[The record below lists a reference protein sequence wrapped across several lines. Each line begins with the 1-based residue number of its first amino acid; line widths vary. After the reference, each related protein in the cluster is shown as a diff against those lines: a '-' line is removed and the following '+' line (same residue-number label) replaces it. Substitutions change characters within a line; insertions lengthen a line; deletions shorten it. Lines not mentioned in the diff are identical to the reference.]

1 MNTFYTDHWKDIEP
15 ERIERYE
22 QMFQFRAEQEP
33 FLAALNLETA
43 ARVLDFGCGPGFMSE
58 AIAARTNARIIGA
71 DLNAEFITRASARRQ
86 AGNLDFVHLSGQ
98 PLVDA
103 VGLVDRLFC
112 KNVLEYV
119 PDVNETLSDFFQ
131 VLEPGGE
138 ILIIDSDWG
147 FVLVEP
153 WGKARTD
160 ALFEAAAGAFNERF
174 IGRRLPGLMTLAGFT
189 DVQVR
194 VLAGVDRQGRGKG
207 VLMNMMSYVRTFE
220 NLPEKELEDLLV
232 ELDRGLEDNSYM
244 FILPQFLVSA
254 KKPR

>member
-1 MNTFYTDHWKDIEP
+1 MSTFYTDHWREIEP

-22 QMFQFRAEQEP
+22 QMFQFRTEQEP
-33 FLAALNLETA
+33 FLTALKLETA
-43 ARVLDFGCGPGFMSE
+43 SRVLDFGCGPGYMSE
-58 AIAARTNARIIGA
+58 AIASRTAGEVIGA
-71 DLNAEFITRASARRQ
+71 DLNAEFIARAAARRQ
-86 AGNLDFVHLSGQ
+86 AGNLGFVHLADK
-98 PLVDA
+98 PLLQA
-103 VGLVDRLFC
+103 VGAVDRLFC

-119 PDVNETLSDFFQ
+119 PDVSETLDDFLR

-147 FVLVEP
+147 FLLVEP

-174 IGRRLPGLMTLAGFT
+174 IGRRLPGLMARAGYD

-207 VLMNMMSYVRTFE
+207 VLLNMMTYEIGRAHV
-220 NLPEKELEDLLV
+220 
-232 ELDRGLEDNSYM
+232 
-244 FILPQFLVSA
+244 
-254 KKPR
+254 